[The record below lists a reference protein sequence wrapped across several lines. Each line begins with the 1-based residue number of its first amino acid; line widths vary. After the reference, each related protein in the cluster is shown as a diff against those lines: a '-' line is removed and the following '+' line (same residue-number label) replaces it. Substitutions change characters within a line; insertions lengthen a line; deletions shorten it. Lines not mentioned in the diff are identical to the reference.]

1 MVRKILVF
9 ILLALPLAAQVK
21 LTQGTDRIAIEID
34 GKPFTDLFIGS
45 AYVKPFLHPLR
56 AASGTIVTRRFPM
69 ELVEGE
75 ARDHPHHRGLWF
87 THGDVNG
94 IDFWANEPTDKRTNL
109 GRVVIRRLVNLKDGK
124 KSGFLKALFDWQDPK
139 GKVLLSELRTITFYS
154 HPRLRMMDFEI
165 LLTAIEQVKF
175 GDTKEG
181 TFALRLAPGLEEPR
195 KGAPSSP
202 TRTGKMV
209 SADGK
214 QGEQNVWGTRSPWV
228 DYFGEI
234 DGEKLGVAI
243 LDHPTNPRHPT
254 YWHSR
259 SYGLFA
265 ANPFGLH
272 DFLRDNSQDGSLTL
286 QPRQSVRFRYRV
298 VIHPGDSA
306 SAAVAEMF
314 TSYAAMKFPSERK

>member
-9 ILLALPLAAQVK
+9 ISLALSLGAQVK
-21 LTQGTDRIAIEID
+21 LTQGTDRIAVEID

-45 AYVKPFLHPLR
+45 AYAKPFLHPLR
-56 AASGTIVTRRFPM
+56 AASGTVVTRRFPM
-69 ELVEGE
+69 ELVDGE

-94 IDFWANEPTDKRTNL
+94 IDFWVNEPGDTRANV
-109 GRVVIRRLVNLKDGK
+109 GRVVIRRVLDLKDGK
-124 KSGFLKALFDWQDPK
+124 KTGSLTASFDWQDPK
-139 GKVLLSELRTITFYS
+139 GKSLLNELRTIVFYS
-154 HPRLRMMDFEI
+154 HPRLRMMDFDI

-195 KGAPSSP
+195 KDAPAVP
-202 TRTGKMV
+202 PRTGKMV

-214 QGEQNVWGTRSPWV
+214 EGEQNVWGTRSPWV

-243 LDHPTNPRHPT
+243 LDHPTNLRHPT

-272 DFLRDNSQDGSLTL
+272 DFLRDKSQDGSLTL
-286 QPRQSVRFRYRV
+286 EPRRSIRFFYRV

-306 SAAVAEMF
+306 TGAIAEMF
-314 TSYAAMKFPSERK
+314 KTYAAMKLPTHKK